1 MISMDALDRVMKKS
15 GAAAYAMIGSSE
27 YADMRYLTR
36 FITTDPILYVRRVG
50 ERGWVVV
57 SQMEYTRA
65 QQEALTMVMT
75 RADAG
80 LFRFLE
86 EEKDRWRALA
96 RMIAEL
102 AEGKILI
109 PPDFPYVLGY
119 HLETLTGVIPDTGT
133 VVSMRARKSR
143 REVLAI
149 EKVQHSAERAMAH
162 AIDSIR
168 RSKSRNGMLWLGDKL
183 LTSERLRSEMHVMLM
198 HEGCSVRDTI
208 LSCGRDTAIPHNK
221 GAGLLIEG
229 EPIVI
234 DIFPRSEQTGY
245 HSDMSRTVV
254 KGEPGQEIGEMFDAV
269 KTAQDLA
276 ASLIKPGV
284 TGEEV
289 HQAVVDLFASRGY
302 GTKGEGFIHNL
313 GHGVGLEVHELPS
326 LGPGG
331 GPLKR
336 GNVITNEP
344 GLYYAKVGGVRLED
358 IGVVTRTG
366 YRTITEL
373 PRELVI

>member
-1 MISMDALDRVMKKS
+1 MDALDRALKKS
-15 GAAAYAMIGSSE
+15 GATAYAMIGSSD

-36 FITTDPILYVRRVG
+36 FITTDPVLYIRKVG
-50 ERGWVVV
+50 ERGWIIV
-57 SQMEYTRA
+57 SQMEFLRAEQESVTR
-65 QQEALTMVMT
+65 VMT

-80 LFRFLE
+80 LFRLME
-86 EEKDRWRALA
+86 EEKDRERARA
-96 RMIAEL
+96 RMVAEL
-102 AEGKILI
+102 AGGKVLI
-109 PPDFPYVLGY
+109 PPDFPYVLGH

-133 VVSMRARKSR
+133 VALMRASKSH

-149 EKVQHSAERAMAH
+149 QKVQHSSERATFH

-168 RSKSRNGMLWLGDKL
+168 RSKSRNGMLWLGGKP
-183 LTSERLRSEMHVMLM
+183 LTSERLRSEMHAMLM
-198 HEGCSVRDTI
+198 HEGCSARDTI
-208 LSCGRDTAIPHNK
+208 LSCGRDTAIPHSK
-221 GAGLLIEG
+221 GAGPLLEG

-269 KTAQDLA
+269 RTAQDLA

-284 TGEEV
+284 SGEEV

-344 GLYYAKVGGVRLED
+344 GLYYTKVGGVRLED
-358 IGVVTRTG
+358 IGVVTQTG
-366 YRTITEL
+366 YRTITEF